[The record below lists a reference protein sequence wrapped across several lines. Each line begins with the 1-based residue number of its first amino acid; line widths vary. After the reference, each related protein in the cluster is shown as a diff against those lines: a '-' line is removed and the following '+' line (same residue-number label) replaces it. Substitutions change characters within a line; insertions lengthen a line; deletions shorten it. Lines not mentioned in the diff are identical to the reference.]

1 MSMLTDQATRAA
13 TGQETAL
20 VTVAALYHYP
30 IKSCAG
36 TAMAVGE
43 FDLRG
48 FVHDREL
55 MLIDTATGTF
65 LTQREFPRLA
75 LVRPHLADGELR
87 VAAPGV
93 EALTV
98 PVVAEGAER
107 PVVIWRDTCPAVD
120 QGDDLAGWFGA
131 FLGIDC
137 RVVRL
142 APDYRRQVDQTF
154 ATSETDEVGFADGF
168 PFLLISEESLAD
180 LNSRLADPLP
190 MNRFRPNIVVHGGG
204 PFWEDRV
211 GGFRIGDTTFHCVK
225 PCARCPITTTDQAT
239 ASVGKEPLR
248 TLATFRRGGIH
259 VPGPVRGAAYFGQNV
274 IHDGAGVIRVGDAV
288 TARTQGDA

>member
-1 MSMLTDQATRAA
+1 MLTDQETR
-13 TGQETAL
+13 TNTSQETST

-36 TAMAVGE
+36 TPLTEGAI
-43 FDLRG
+43 DRRG
-48 FVHDREL
+48 FAHDREL
-55 MLIDTATGTF
+55 MLIDNATGQF
-65 LTQREFPRLA
+65 LTQREFPRMA
-75 LVRPHLADGELR
+75 LIRPHLAAGELR
-87 VAAPGV
+87 VEAPGV
-93 EALTV
+93 ETLTT
-98 PVVAEGAER
+98 PIVAEGPER
-107 PVVIWRDTCPAVD
+107 SVIIWRDTCPAID

-131 FLGIDC
+131 FLGTDC

-142 APDYRRQVDQTF
+142 PSSYRRQVDQTF
-154 ATSETDEVGFADGF
+154 ATSEADLVGFADGF

-180 LNSRLADPLP
+180 LNSRLAEPLP
-190 MNRFRPNIVVHGGG
+190 MNRFRPNIVARGGG

-211 GGFRIGDTTFHCVK
+211 GSFNIGGITFRCVK
-225 PCARCPITTTDQAT
+225 PCARCAITTTNQAT

-274 IHDGAGVIRVGDAV
+274 THDAAGVIRVGDTI
-288 TARTQGDA
+288 TALPAARA